1 MASLS
6 KVLESSPPV
15 AFPLKSCFHLYGKE
29 LSELNHFLKR
39 YGNFKKLSAN
49 FKSQK
54 FLKKF
59 DATIKSEGK
68 LIVNRPGS
76 LTWKVLR
83 PVPTTYLFTKNSLKI
98 YEDGKLSQNL
108 DMNKLGASAHKS
120 IGGLMAWLKL
130 DSKTIEKYYLIARK
144 GKDQFSFTYRE
155 SNPPFKQILATLAPK
170 GYISKVEITELSG
183 DVLTLTF
190 ERPEIIREKI

>member
-1 MASLS
+1 MRRVIIILITT
-6 KVLESSPPV
+6 L
-15 AFPLKSCFHLYGKE
+15 SCFQLYGKE

-49 FKSQK
+49 FKGEK
-54 FLKKF
+54 FLKRF

-68 LIVNRPGS
+68 LIVNRPDS
-76 LTWKVLR
+76 LTWKILR
-83 PVPTTYLFTKNSLKI
+83 PVPTTYEFTKNSLKI
-98 YEDGKLSQNL
+98 FEDGKLSQNL
-108 DMNKLGASAHKS
+108 DIAKLGPGAHKS

-130 DSKTIEKYYLIARK
+130 DSKTIEKYYFVSRS
-144 GKDQFSFTYRE
+144 GKDQFSFTYKE
-155 SNPPFKQILATLAPK
+155 SDPPFKKILATLAPK